1 MQFNELHLGTLDKNP
16 NACLICK
23 GSHAIPIIRP
33 QLGHKR
39 RCFLGKLMYF
49 FHLFYRNVNMINHKK
64 GHFCFLR
71 NNKLKASITSLVRKC
86 TI

>member
-1 MQFNELHLGTLDKNP
+1 MQFNELHLGILEKNP

-39 RCFLGKLMYF
+39 RCFLGRLTF
-49 FHLFYRNVNMINHKK
+49 FFSPFLSQREYDQSQKRAFLLPKK
-64 GHFCFLR
+64 Q
-71 NNKLKASITSLVRKC
+71 
-86 TI
+86 